1 MKIILLYGGQSAE
14 HDVSKLSAFS
24 VLNAVYY
31 NYYQVQLVYLT
42 KTGQWLKG
50 PLLSEEP
57 TSATILDLT
66 PENAEVIQPCAIQ
79 EEESIVFPLL
89 HGPNGED
96 GTIQGAGCE
105 CSWDDFD
112 FDRDVSV
119 LDQAAEYDRV
129 NGCRKVPK
137 EERLAAWSKANN
149 TAAELR
155 HTLGRSIWQI
165 MRDFVQLLSEDE
177 SDALAYMDEDISLD
191 GISGEE
197 SYAFVKSRKKY
208 QLWMEGLK
216 KEMKRNV

>member
-1 MKIILLYGGQSAE
+1 MKITHFLYLDSENCIYCKKINGLIKI
-14 HDVSKLSAFS
+14 VPM
-24 VLNAVYY
+24 
-31 NYYQVQLVYLT
+31 
-42 KTGQWLKG
+42 KT
-50 PLLSEEP
+50 
-57 TSATILDLT
+57 
-66 PENAEVIQPCAIQ
+66 PCLQCIN
-79 EEESIVFPLL
+79 FR
-89 HGPNGED
+89 

-129 NGCRKVPK
+129 NGFRKVPK
-137 EERLAAWSKANN
+137 EERLAAWSKATNA
-149 TAAELR
+149 AAELR
-155 HTLGRSIWQI
+155 HTPGRSIWQI

-208 QLWMEGLK
+208 QLWMEGFK